1 MMKPFYPLFKKK
13 YHEKQSKNLN
23 KEISTRGKIAGSGME
38 SSKVSGKNRDVG
50 NPEKQYRI
58 KVK

>member
-1 MMKPFYPLFKKK
+1 
-13 YHEKQSKNLN
+13 
-23 KEISTRGKIAGSGME
+23 ME

-58 KVK
+58 KVKQRKNIMEEKYRRGNL